1 MPQELKTRS
10 MEPNIV
16 IERLFNKE
24 QILEAII
31 DCNRKITDVKGE
43 MAETKTAINDL
54 HERKLHYKHLIDAG
68 KYDKASMDK
77 SLSGMDVEI
86 RRYRDVI
93 DKQIEVKAHY
103 VDIITG
109 LNVKLAE
116 VEHGYI
122 V

>member
-1 MPQELKTRS
+1 

-103 VDIITG
+103 ADIITG